1 MAILFLETLPET
13 ISTKTML
20 VEVFEPQFALKAL
33 KKERCVNMGD
43 LVKTIKKGT
52 LSNIIEDEND
62 KSALITW
69 LGLKGL
75 IRNRQS
81 KKAKL
86 FRMKNLSTLPIL
98 VLNRLNALN

>member
-52 LSNIIEDEND
+52 LSNIIEEEND
-62 KSALITW
+62 KNATYMVNWKYEDVVYYLVGKIK
-69 LGLKGL
+69 LDELKK
-75 IRNRQS
+75 IIQY
-81 KKAKL
+81 
-86 FRMKNLSTLPIL
+86 MKF
-98 VLNRLNALN
+98 

>member
-43 LVKTIKKGT
+43 LVKTI
-52 LSNIIEDEND
+52 
-62 KSALITW
+62 
-69 LGLKGL
+69 
-75 IRNRQS
+75 
-81 KKAKL
+81 
-86 FRMKNLSTLPIL
+86 
-98 VLNRLNALN
+98 